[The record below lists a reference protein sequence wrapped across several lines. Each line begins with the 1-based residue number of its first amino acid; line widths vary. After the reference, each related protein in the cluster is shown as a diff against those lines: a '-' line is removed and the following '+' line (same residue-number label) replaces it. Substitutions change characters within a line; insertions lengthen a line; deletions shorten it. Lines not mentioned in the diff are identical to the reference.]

1 MSRAAGTCF
10 SLKKPTY
17 ATMKIHGKNNI
28 AGALSAD
35 GTQQLEA
42 INPANGATLDGR
54 FTLATEAEINRAAET
69 AQEAFSGYRRKTAQQ
84 RAGFLRA
91 IGEEI
96 LALGPALIER
106 AMAETGLPQARLEGE
121 RGRTVGQ
128 LNKFADTLLE
138 GSWVQARIDRAQP
151 ERTPLPRP
159 DVRSMY
165 IPLGP
170 VAIFGASNF
179 PLAFSVAGGDTA
191 SALAAGCPVI
201 VKAHP
206 SHPGTSELVAGA
218 IAAAVEKTDMPPGV
232 FSMIH
237 GGVHE
242 SRMLVQHP
250 ALKAVGFT
258 GSLKAGRAL
267 FDLAAARPEPIPVYA
282 EMGSV
287 NPVFILPDFLKTQ
300 GAEVAPGLCGSV
312 TLGVGQ
318 FCTNPGL
325 VITTDTPGLPGF
337 LDALGRQIQT
347 SPAGTMLNAGINA
360 AYENGLAALAT
371 RPGVAVLA
379 EGREATGQNQG
390 KAALLRVAA
399 THFLQ
404 DAQLQEEVFGP
415 STLVVAGENAEQ
427 LSRVIA
433 ALHGQLTATIYG
445 TEQDFRDFPDIV
457 DLLAQKA
464 GRLLFGGFPTGVEV
478 CDAMVHGGP
487 YPATTDSRST
497 SVGTAAIFRFVR
509 PVAFQNFPDRLL
521 PEALQEEN
529 PAGILRMVDGVFLPP
544 A

>member
-1 MSRAAGTCF
+1 MN
-10 SLKKPTY
+10 
-17 ATMKIHGKNNI
+17 IHGKNRI
-28 AGALSAD
+28 AGAFSAT
-35 GTQQLEA
+35 GTQQIQAL
-42 INPANGATLDGR
+42 NPATGATLEGA
-54 FTLATEAEINRAAET
+54 FTLATEQEINRALEA
-69 AQEAFSGYRRKTAQQ
+69 AQEAFAGYRRKTAQQ

-91 IGEEI
+91 IGEQI
-96 LALGPALIER
+96 TALGPTLIER
-106 AMAETGLPQARLEGE
+106 AMAETGLPQVRLEGE

-138 GSWVQARIDRAQP
+138 GSWVEARIDRAQP

-159 DVRSMY
+159 DVRSMC

-170 VAIFGASNF
+170 VAVFGASNF

-218 IAAAVEKTDMPPGV
+218 IAAAAQKTGMPAGV
-232 FSMIH
+232 FSMLH

-250 ALKAVGFT
+250 LLKAVGFT

-287 NPVFILPDFLKTQ
+287 NPVFILPDYLKTK
-300 GAEVAPGLCGSV
+300 GAEIAPGLCGSV

-325 VITTDTPGLPGF
+325 VITTNSEGLPGF
-337 LDALGRQIQT
+337 LETLGQHIQN

-360 AYENGLAALAT
+360 AYESGLAALAR
-371 RPGVAVLA
+371 RPGVTVLA
-379 EGREATGQNQG
+379 EGQGATGQNQG
-390 KAALLRVAA
+390 TAALLRVSAA
-399 THFLQ
+399 HFLE
-404 DAQLQEEVFGP
+404 DTQLQEEVFGP
-415 STLVVAGENAEQ
+415 STLVVAGENAGQ
-427 LSRVIA
+427 LGQVIA

-445 TEQDFRDFPDIV
+445 TEQDFRDFPDLI
-457 DLLAQKA
+457 DQLAQKA

-509 PVAFQNFPDRLL
+509 PVAFQNFPDALL
-521 PEALQEEN
+521 PEALRAEN
-529 PAGILRMVDGVFLPP
+529 PAEIFRLVDGVWTAPP
-544 A
+544 RQG

>member
-1 MSRAAGTCF
+1 MIAGTLSAAGTQQIQAHD
-10 SLKKPTY
+10 P
-17 ATMKIHGKNNI
+17 AT
-28 AGALSAD
+28 
-35 GTQQLEA
+35 
-42 INPANGATLDGR
+42 GATLEGA
-54 FTLATEAEINRAAET
+54 FTLATEQEINQALEAAQ
-69 AQEAFSGYRRKTAQQ
+69 AAFAGYRRKTAQQ
-84 RAGFLRA
+84 RAEFLRA
-91 IGEEI
+91 IGEQI
-96 LALGPALIER
+96 TALGHTLIER

-151 ERTPLPRP
+151 DRTPLPRP

-170 VAIFGASNF
+170 VAVFGASNF

-218 IAAAVEKTDMPPGV
+218 IAAAAQKTDMPAGV
-232 FSMIH
+232 FSMVH

-250 ALKAVGFT
+250 VLKAVGFT
-258 GSLKAGRAL
+258 GSFKAGRAL
-267 FDLAAARPEPIPVYA
+267 YDLAAARPEPIPVYA

-287 NPVFILPDFLKTQ
+287 NPVFILPDFLKTR
-300 GAEVAPGLCGSV
+300 GAEIAAGLCGSV

-325 VITTDTPGLPGF
+325 VVTTDTAGLSKF
-337 LDALGRQIQT
+337 LETLGPHIQNT
-347 SPAGTMLNAGINA
+347 PAGTMLNAGINA
-360 AYENGLAALAT
+360 AYESNLEALAR
-371 RPGVAVLA
+371 RPGVTVLA
-379 EGREATGQNQG
+379 KGQNTTGQNQG
-390 KAALLRVAA
+390 TAALLRVSAA
-399 THFLQ
+399 HFLE

-415 STLVVAGENAEQ
+415 STLVVAGNDAGQ
-427 LSRVIA
+427 LGQVIA
-433 ALHGQLTATIYG
+433 ALQGQLTATIYG
-445 TEQDFRDFPDIV
+445 TEQDFRDFPDIM
-457 DLLAQKA
+457 DQLAQKA

-509 PVAFQNFPDRLL
+509 PVAFQNFPDSLL
-521 PEALQEEN
+521 PDALREEN
-529 PAGILRMVDGVFLPP
+529 PLGVFRMVDGKWIQP
-544 A
+544 

>member
-1 MSRAAGTCF
+1 MS
-10 SLKKPTY
+10 
-17 ATMKIHGKNNI
+17 IHGKNMI
-28 AGALSAD
+28 AGTLSAA
-35 GTQQLEA
+35 GTQQIQAQDPATGAALE
-42 INPANGATLDGR
+42 GQ
-54 FTLATEAEINRAAET
+54 FTLATEQEINQALEGAQAAF
-69 AQEAFSGYRRKTAQQ
+69 AGYRRKTAQQ
-84 RAGFLRA
+84 RAEFLRA
-91 IGEEI
+91 IGEQI
-96 LALGPALIER
+96 TALGHTLIER

-151 ERTPLPRP
+151 DRTPLPRP

-170 VAIFGASNF
+170 VAVFGASNF

-218 IAAAVEKTDMPPGV
+218 IAAAAQKTDMPAGV
-232 FSMIH
+232 FSMLH

-250 ALKAVGFT
+250 LLKAVGFT
-258 GSLKAGRAL
+258 GSFKAGRAL
-267 FDLAAARPEPIPVYA
+267 YDLAAVRPEPIPVYA

-287 NPVFILPDFLKTQ
+287 NPVFILPDFLKTR
-300 GAEVAPGLCGSV
+300 GAEIAAGLCGSV

-325 VITTDTPGLPGF
+325 VVTTDTAGLSKF
-337 LDALGRQIQT
+337 LETLGPHIQNT
-347 SPAGTMLNAGINA
+347 PAGTMLNAGINA
-360 AYENGLAALAT
+360 AYESNLEALAR
-371 RPGVAVLA
+371 RPGVTVLA
-379 EGREATGQNQG
+379 KGQNATGQNQG
-390 KAALLRVAA
+390 TAALLRVSAA
-399 THFLQ
+399 HFLE

-415 STLVVAGENAEQ
+415 STLVVAGNDAGQ
-427 LSRVIA
+427 LGQVIA
-433 ALHGQLTATIYG
+433 ALQGQLTATIYG
-445 TEQDFRDFPDIV
+445 TEQDFRDFPDIM
-457 DLLAQKA
+457 DQLAQKA

-509 PVAFQNFPDRLL
+509 PVAFQNFPDGLL
-521 PEALQEEN
+521 PDALQDGN
-529 PAGILRMVDGVFLPP
+529 PLGVFRMVDGKWTVPSTK
-544 A
+544 